1 VLALFIKWAD
11 GCAEEELLAVGRP
24 GGVGGTMRHIG
35 ELAGFAAIGGEKPDL
50 RFAFAALLGVFF
62 AYLCR
67 FALTVGDEGEPAP
80 VGRPGRAV
88 GVGAAAGEALCF
100 TTAGGDD
107 PD

>member
-1 VLALFIKWAD
+1 
-11 GCAEEELLAVGRP
+11 
-24 GGVGGTMRHIG
+24 VGGTMRHIG

-107 PD
+107 PDGGVVGVFTFVDGGDYEGYTLTIQ